1 MSATG
6 DCFIVK
12 SPNTAENTIIFGRNA
27 LDADAVTEAQEVQY
41 YNANV
46 ALEGKPDGG
55 ADVVKANGEILRMIL
70 QKTRTGIWGGDV
82 GANDHNVCI
91 AVSWSAEEPANDSD
105 SLTSTDIVRL
115 TLAIAKNA
123 VDAVERIGNLIAN
136 HGSDSAKFSFVV
148 CDTKQ
153 VWLVSSGAKLWA
165 AHQVADGFLRITSK
179 GLSVKTT
186 IDKSTDDLG
195 DALQTLGLW
204 NGEGDLNFA
213 SCFDAAETADVE
225 WSGEVPNGDG
235 SYTLTSMFDTL
246 RSAADSAT
254 SRSASVSV
262 LTTGISCHWFTAT
275 PNASE
280 SVFKPFVFAPNPKIS
295 PLTKVPPDNTH
306 TLLHKLHAQRKPNA
320 VDDLKA
326 LEVACVEELNTYLAE
341 HPTADEELDELMK
354 DCVEAEVKFYR

>member
-6 DCFIVK
+6 DCFIIQ

-27 LDADAVTEAQEVQY
+27 LDADALTEAQEVQY
-41 YNANV
+41 YNANF

-70 QKTRTGIWGGDV
+70 QKTQTGIWGGDV

-105 SLTSTDIVRL
+105 TLRSTDIVRL
-115 TLAIAKNA
+115 TLAIAKTA
-123 VDAVERIGNLIAN
+123 VDAVERIGNLVAN
-136 HGSDSAKFSFVV
+136 HGSDNAKFSFVV
-148 CDTKQ
+148 CDTKE

-165 AHQVADGFLRITSK
+165 AHQVADGFLRLTNK
-179 GLSVKTT
+179 GLSVKTA

-195 DALQTLGLW
+195 DALKSLGLW
-204 NGEGDLNFA
+204 DGEGDLNFA
-213 SCFDAAETADVE
+213 SCFDAAETAEAE
-225 WSGEVPNGDG
+225 WSGEEPKGDG

-262 LTTGISCHWFTAT
+262 LTNGISCHWFTAT

-320 VDDLKA
+320 VEDLKA
-326 LEVACVEELNTYLAE
+326 LEAACVDELNAYLAE